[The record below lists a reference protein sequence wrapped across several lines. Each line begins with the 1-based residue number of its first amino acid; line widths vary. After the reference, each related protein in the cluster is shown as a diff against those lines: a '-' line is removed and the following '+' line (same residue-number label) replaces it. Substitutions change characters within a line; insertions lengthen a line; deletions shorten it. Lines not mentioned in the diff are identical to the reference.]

1 MILAGYNDT
10 CIQKVIFIFPLLL
23 DGPEKLVKARV
34 SRPVQ
39 QVEVLEPESIRRLG
53 QLMARRL
60 ERVATMMEILQD
72 YSSEWVFS
80 ISKDYLTMESE
91 DIDVTSALEELS
103 LQGFNHDDFT
113 WKVEYTRKWGF
124 M

>member
-1 MILAGYNDT
+1 
-10 CIQKVIFIFPLLL
+10 
-23 DGPEKLVKARV
+23 
-34 SRPVQ
+34 
-39 QVEVLEPESIRRLG
+39 VEVLEPKSIRRLG

-91 DIDVTSALEELS
+91 DIDITSALEELS